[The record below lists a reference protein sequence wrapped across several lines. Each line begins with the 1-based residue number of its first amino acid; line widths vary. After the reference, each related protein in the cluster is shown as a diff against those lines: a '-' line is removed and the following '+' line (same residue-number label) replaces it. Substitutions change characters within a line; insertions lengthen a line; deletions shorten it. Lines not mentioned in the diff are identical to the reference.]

1 MLKIFQKIAD
11 VLRPRYDP
19 NPRRRDEVVRFLAQ
33 RPVLTHEEWH
43 RLFAATAAFRSTSF
57 VGFATPAQS
66 ILNTTCLLLCRTT
79 GLLRTWACMMRH
91 GEMWT
96 GTSWRITSHA
106 TTPRFHPTS
115 SHASKHSD
123 SFLRSFGHMHRNTQP
138 NSPFKNVFFRSSR
151 GNEAHISLETI
162 IRSEPPHV
170 GCYFFNELL
179 RRSSG
184 RWLKSF
190 FTALCPS
197 RDIK

>member
-1 MLKIFQKIAD
+1 MLKVFQKIAD

-43 RLFAATAAFRSTSF
+43 RLFAADRGIPLDFVRWFRDTCSKYFEYDLSAA
-57 VGFATPAQS
+57 
-66 ILNTTCLLLCRTT
+66 LRTT
-79 GLLRTWACMMRH
+79 DLLRTWACMMRH

-138 NSPFKNVFFRSSR
+138 NSQFKNVFFRSSR

-184 RWLKSF
+184 RWLK
-190 FTALCPS
+190 
-197 RDIK
+197 